1 MQYCHAGLVV
11 RGLYVGYEAALK
23 AAPQALLKG
32 GYLLGGLIGGYDY
45 LPAAGVEG
53 IEGVEKLL
61 LGGVLAGD
69 ELHIV
74 YHEHVHIAVL
84 VAELGVGVV
93 LNGLYQ
99 LVGKGLA
106 GDVGYA
112 GGGVVLLYFV
122 ANGVHKV
129 GLAKSGTSVDEQRII
144 YMTRCLSYC
153 KCCGMC
159 KIIIV
164 TNDKCLKCIVR
175 FKSHIHCF
183 GRTGYIGSC
192 IKLMNLFFMSLG
204 ILVRNKLNIQFFS
217 DNLTYSNFERNKIF
231 FFYVVNSHVLHR
243 RSYINSRVFYCIKLE
258 RKNPCIE

>member
-1 MQYCHAGLVV
+1 MQYCHAGFVV

-45 LPAAGVEG
+45 LLAAGVEG
-53 IEGVEKLL
+53 IEGVEELL

-74 YHEHVHIAVL
+74 YHQHVHIAVL

-93 LNGLYQ
+93 LNGLYE

-112 GGGVVLLYFV
+112 GGGVVLLYFI

-129 GLAKSGTSVDEQRII
+129 GLAKAN
-144 YMTRCLSYC
+144 
-153 KCCGMC
+153 
-159 KIIIV
+159 V
-164 TNDKCLKCIVR
+164 TVNVERVKCLRRLCRHGLCRGV
-175 FKSHIHCF
+175 
-183 GRTGYIGSC
+183 GYIVAAAYYEG
-192 IKLMNLFFMSLG
+192 IEGEAGVQQGLAAALFFRHELLVLG
-204 ILVRNKLNIQFFS
+204 ALVAAYEHGPQAGA
-217 DNLTYSNFERNKIF
+217 
-231 FFYVVNSHVLHR
+231 
-243 RSYINSRVFYCIKLE
+243 
-258 RKNPCIE
+258 